1 MKSVIRTALLGG
13 LAMLALSLAT
23 AGVAAA
29 ATLPEFKP
37 VPAKKKLTITSG
49 TVFIEEGGEQFT
61 CTKSTAT
68 GEIASAK
75 ALGGVVV
82 KFTGCKTESPTK
94 SGCELSSVHGAK
106 GEIITNDLKG
116 ELGTVKTT
124 EAASGA
130 GIQLHAETGNVW
142 TELASNACTPATKVT
157 GALAGEW
164 ATTKKSQ
171 KTATLSLVGKSGKEK
186 VKKITLDSGVESEPE
201 FVSWS
206 ETTSL
211 NATDEIA
218 FEEAVE
224 VT

>member
-1 MKSVIRTALLGG
+1 MKPIMRTALLGG
-13 LAMLALSLAT
+13 LAVLALCAVVTAT
-23 AGVAAA
+23 ASAA
-29 ATLPEFKP
+29 LPEFKP
-37 VPAKKKLTITSG
+37 VPTKKKLTSTSG
-49 TVFIEEGGEQFT
+49 TVTMEVGGEVFT
-61 CTKSTAT
+61 CTKSTTA

-82 KFTGCKTESPTK
+82 KFTGCKYQSPTK
-94 SGCELSSVHGAK
+94 DTCALSSVHGAE

-124 EAASGA
+124 EAASGV

-142 TELASNACTPATKVT
+142 TELAANACTAATKVT

-171 KTATLSLVGKSGKEK
+171 KTHTLNIVGKSGSEK
-186 VKKITLDSGVESEPE
+186 IKKITLDSGVEAEPE
-201 FVSWS
+201 LVAWT
-206 ETTSL
+206 EKTSL
-211 NATDEIA
+211 NATDEIT